1 MDIRLTLSDL
11 GQLLARGEYA
21 AMLQRCSDLLE
32 NPTLP
37 VNYRVLLLDQKI
49 KALTGLNRVD
59 EAIATCQEEL
69 PLMEQLFDPE
79 HPHVANILHNLSMY
93 LGASNRHEE
102 ALPYSERELAIVRK
116 HAQGSSREADALVS
130 LAEHVYELSRF
141 AEADT
146 ILKEALALYE
156 RNEGRRSLG
165 VSTCLNNLG
174 RSSENQ
180 GRNEEGVTYLEEA
193 ASIREELL
201 GVHPDS
207 AFTLLNYGTALAATG
222 QYLKAAQTLAH
233 CAALYEALQLSDS
246 PYAAAARKN
255 LDICASALNPAAP
268 ETTLAGGCSSCHL

>member
-79 HPHVANILHNLSMY
+79 HPHV
-93 LGASNRHEE
+93 
-102 ALPYSERELAIVRK
+102 PCSERELAIVRK
-116 HAQGSSREADALVS
+116 HAKGSSREADALVS

-141 AEADT
+141 AEADE

-255 LDICASALNPAAP
+255 LDICATALNPAAP
-268 ETTLAGGCSSCHL
+268 ETTMAGGCSSCHL

>member
-102 ALPYSERELAIVRK
+102 ALPDEDGWITALQDEDFDKGPFEGPSLSLRSFKESLWRARLRDYEKEWKLTGDQMAVLSEVLKDPSISISAM
-116 HAQGSSREADALVS
+116 SRATG
-130 LAEHVYELSRF
+130 LSRHLVGRQL
-141 AEADT
+141 ASM
-146 ILKEALALYE
+146 EALGLLA
-156 RNEGRRSLG
+156 REGRTWHVAPR
-165 VSTCLNNLG
+165 T
-174 RSSENQ
+174 RK
-180 GRNEEGVTYLEEA
+180 EGN
-193 ASIREELL
+193 
-201 GVHPDS
+201 D
-207 AFTLLNYGTALAATG
+207 
-222 QYLKAAQTLAH
+222 
-233 CAALYEALQLSDS
+233 
-246 PYAAAARKN
+246 
-255 LDICASALNPAAP
+255 
-268 ETTLAGGCSSCHL
+268 